1 MLTIAG
7 VGPGNPKYLT
17 LDVILAMGQSKKI
30 LGFSRVARSL
40 SSLNPNIIEI
50 NRVDEVLNFIK
61 DGQDILLLA
70 SGDPN
75 FYGIVEY
82 IKSKGVEIKEVLPG
96 LSSFQY
102 FMAKLKKSWNNAQFL
117 SLHGRGGDLSKV
129 KNNRLT
135 IILTDK
141 EHSPSYIS
149 KELKR
154 LEIKGKI
161 YVGFNLS
168 YEDETIFVK
177 DIGDDIK
184 NISSLAVVVIEN
196 EMD

>member
-30 LGFSRVARSL
+30 LGFPRVARSL

-61 DGQDILLLA
+61 DGQDTLLLA

-82 IKSKGVEIKEVLPG
+82 IKSKGGVEIKEVLPG

-102 FMAKLKKSWNNAQFL
+102 FMAKLKK
-117 SLHGRGGDLSKV
+117 
-129 KNNRLT
+129 
-135 IILTDK
+135 IL
-141 EHSPSYIS
+141 E
-149 KELKR
+149 
-154 LEIKGKI
+154 
-161 YVGFNLS
+161 
-168 YEDETIFVK
+168 
-177 DIGDDIK
+177 
-184 NISSLAVVVIEN
+184 
-196 EMD
+196 